1 MGLILKKKITKK
13 NFYSFHDSSVYEL
26 ITPKFQHQL
35 ISSKAKENNGEI
47 IFYTSE
53 DPKLNKKNRIVY
65 EKLAQKPNVKG
76 FIFLH
81 LQQLAYSGKIDTT
94 LIKKILQYNYEIHFC
109 KEDLSLYKIND
120 YSKNVNNFIIFDKT
134 KKLVNLKK

>member
-1 MGLILKKKITKK
+1 MKKKITKK
-13 NFYSFHDSSVYEL
+13 NFYSFHDASVYEL

-65 EKLAQKPNVKG
+65 EKLAQMPDVKG

-81 LQQLAYSGKIDTT
+81 LQQLAYSGKIDTP

-109 KEDLSLYKIND
+109 KEDLSLYKFND
-120 YSKNVNNFIIFDKT
+120 YSKNVNNFLIFDKT
-134 KKLVNLKK
+134 KKIVNLKK

>member
-1 MGLILKKKITKK
+1 LILKKKITKK
-13 NFYSFHDSSVYEL
+13 NFYSFHDASVYQL

-35 ISSKAKENNGEI
+35 ISLKAKENNGEI

-65 EKLAQKPNVKG
+65 EKLAQKPDVRG

-81 LQQLAYSGKIDTT
+81 LQQLAYSGKIDTS
-94 LIKKILQYNYEIHFC
+94 LIKKILLNNYEIHFC
-109 KEDLSLYKIND
+109 KEDLSLYKVCD
-120 YSKNVNNFIIFDKT
+120 FSKNINNFLIFDKT
-134 KKLVNLKK
+134 RKLVNLKK